1 MTIFTP
7 SIFYFHH
14 QTVFRLVYFNCIKHF
29 SIPRFLFTAIFLI
42 LHFLAVVVISFGRLI
57 DEVFYRGYR
66 KTDLS
71 EPVFIISNPRCGTTF
86 LHRLLCLD
94 KEHYTYSQLY
104 HTIFSSVFYIKII
117 QLIAKVDKRLGGY
130 LHKAIEW
137 LNEMFFGGWKHVHP
151 MGFDRSEEDE
161 ALFTIAAYSP
171 ALVLLSPWA
180 SRLGYLDFLDKSDE
194 KVKKK
199 IKAFYIG
206 SLKRIVYATNP
217 EATLLM
223 KNVFS
228 TGRLNFILECFPNAK
243 IIYPVRHPY
252 KAVPSVVSMF
262 TGPWKVHSKDIKD
275 NSEECQTFANI
286 AINYYKY
293 IYDQKSIINKENL
306 LVLSYDEIVKNPTA
320 VALKIYDY
328 FGFEISSS
336 FEKALSEYHLESKKY
351 KSKHTYSLAQYGLTK
366 ELINEE
372 LGELMEEFAF
382 STALEA

>member
-1 MTIFTP
+1 MTILTP

-14 QTVFRLVYFNCIKHF
+14 QTVFRLAYFNCVKHF
-29 SIPRFLFTAIFLI
+29 SIPRFLFTIIFLS
-42 LHFLAVVVISFGRLI
+42 LHFLGVIVIAFGRLI
-57 DEVFYRGYR
+57 DEIFFRGYR

-94 KEHYTYSQLY
+94 KEHYTYSLLY
-104 HTIFSSVFYIKII
+104 HTIFPSVFYIKII
-117 QLIAKVDKRLGGY
+117 QFVANTDKKFGGY

-137 LNEMFFGGWKHVHP
+137 LDEAFFGGWKHVHP

-161 ALFTIAAYSP
+161 ALFTLAVYSP

-180 SRLGYLDFLDKSDE
+180 YKLDYLNFLDKNDE
-194 KVKKK
+194 KIKRKVKE
-199 IKAFYIG
+199 FYIS

-228 TGRLNFILECFPNAK
+228 TGRLNFILECFPKAR

-262 TGPWKVHSKDIKD
+262 TGPWNVHSKEIKD
-275 NSEECQTFANI
+275 NSEECREFAKI
-286 AINYYKY
+286 AISYYKY

-306 LVLSYDEIVKNPTA
+306 LVLAYDDVVKKPIE
-320 VALKIYDY
+320 VAKRIYAY
-328 FGFEISSS
+328 FGFAINPD

-366 ELINEE
+366 EMIDEE
-372 LGELMEEFAF
+372 LGELMDEFEF
-382 STALEA
+382 DRSIEA

>member
-137 LNEMFFGGWKHVHP
+137 LNEMFFGGSKHVHP
-151 MGFDRSEEDE
+151 MGFDRSEED
-161 ALFTIAAYSP
+161 
-171 ALVLLSPWA
+171 
-180 SRLGYLDFLDKSDE
+180 
-194 KVKKK
+194 
-199 IKAFYIG
+199 
-206 SLKRIVYATNP
+206 
-217 EATLLM
+217 
-223 KNVFS
+223 
-228 TGRLNFILECFPNAK
+228 
-243 IIYPVRHPY
+243 
-252 KAVPSVVSMF
+252 
-262 TGPWKVHSKDIKD
+262 
-275 NSEECQTFANI
+275 
-286 AINYYKY
+286 
-293 IYDQKSIINKENL
+293 
-306 LVLSYDEIVKNPTA
+306 
-320 VALKIYDY
+320 
-328 FGFEISSS
+328 
-336 FEKALSEYHLESKKY
+336 
-351 KSKHTYSLAQYGLTK
+351 
-366 ELINEE
+366 
-372 LGELMEEFAF
+372 
-382 STALEA
+382 